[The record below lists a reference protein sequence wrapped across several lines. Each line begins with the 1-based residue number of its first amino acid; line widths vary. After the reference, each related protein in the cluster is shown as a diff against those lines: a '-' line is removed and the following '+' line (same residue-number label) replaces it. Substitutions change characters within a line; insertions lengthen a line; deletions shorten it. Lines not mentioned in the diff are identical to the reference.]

1 MEQVNLTTEQVVLAE
16 RDAVEQITIS
26 ETETLVVSNDTAI
39 TIVTGMIGPKGA
51 DGVVSS
57 LGSIPD
63 VDTSNLQEGS
73 LLIYSSAASKWQA
86 TTTLNNQI
94 LEAGQF

>member
-1 MEQVNLTTEQVVLAE
+1 MQQVNLTTEQVVLAE
-16 RDAVEQITIS
+16 RDVVEQITVS
-26 ETETLVVSNDTAI
+26 ETETLIVSNDTAV
-39 TIVTGMIGPKGA
+39 TVVTGMIGPKGA
-51 DGVVSS
+51 DGSVTA

-63 VDTSNLQEGS
+63 VDLSNITNGS

>member
-1 MEQVNLTTEQVVLAE
+1 MEQV
-16 RDAVEQITIS
+16 TIS
-26 ETETLVVSNDTAI
+26 QTETVVVDQDTSI
-39 TIVTGMIGPKGA
+39 TIVTGLLGPKGA

-57 LGSIPD
+57 LASVPD
-63 VDTSNLQEGS
+63 IDTTNLQDGS
-73 LLIYSSAASKWQA
+73 LLVYSSAVSKWQA

>member
-26 ETETLVVSNDTAI
+26 ETETLVVSNDTAV

-51 DGVVSS
+51 DGTAGA
-57 LGSIPD
+57 LAQLPD
-63 VDTSNLQEGS
+63 VDTTGVKDGS
-73 LLIYSSAASKWQA
+73 LLIYSSATGKWQA
-86 TTTLNNQI
+86 SVNLNNQI
-94 LEAGQF
+94 LEAGQY

>member
-1 MEQVNLTTEQVVLAE
+1 MEQINLTTEQVVLAE

-26 ETETLVVSNDTAI
+26 ETETLVVSNDTAV

-51 DGVVSS
+51 DGLVSS

-63 VDTSNLQEGS
+63 VDLANIANGS
-73 LLIYSSAASKWQA
+73 LLIYSSAANKWQA
-86 TTTLNNQI
+86 TTTLSSQR
-94 LEAGQF
+94 LEAGQY

>member
-16 RDAVEQITIS
+16 RDTVEQITVS

-39 TIVTGMIGPKGA
+39 TIVTGMIGPKGI
-51 DGVVSS
+51 DGIPVA
-57 LGSIPD
+57 LAQLPD
-63 VDTSNLQEGS
+63 VDTTNVVDGA
-73 LLIYSSAASKWQA
+73 LLVYSSVANQWQA
-86 TTTLNNQI
+86 TSTLSNQT

>member
-16 RDAVEQITIS
+16 RDAVEQIIIS
-26 ETETLVVSNDTAI
+26 ETETLVISNDTAI
-39 TIVTGMIGPKGA
+39 TIVTGMLGPKGA
-51 DGVVSS
+51 DGIVNSM
-57 LGSIPD
+57 GSIPD
-63 VDTSNLQEGS
+63 VDTSNLQDGS
-73 LLIYSSAASKWQA
+73 LLVYSSTSSKWQA

>member
-26 ETETLVVSNDTAI
+26 ETETLVVSNDTAV

-51 DGVVSS
+51 DGTAGALSQ
-57 LGSIPD
+57 LPD
-63 VDTSNLQEGS
+63 VDTTGVQDGS
-73 LLIYSSAASKWQA
+73 LLVYSTAASKWQA
-86 TTTLNNQI
+86 TTILNNQI

>member
-51 DGVVSS
+51 DGIVTS

-63 VDTSNLQEGS
+63 VDITDLKNGS
-73 LLIYSSAASKWQA
+73 LLIYSTAASKWQA

>member
-51 DGVVSS
+51 DGTAAA
-57 LGSIPD
+57 LAQLPD
-63 VDTSNLQEGS
+63 VDVSNLQNGS
-73 LLIYSSAASKWQA
+73 LLVYSSAASKWQA